1 MHLKVNEEEKK
12 LLSEAIDKMNEG
24 LDSFIGFYNESEE
37 DKAIIDFS
45 EETIK
50 TIEKAIEV
58 YGKEEVTSKIN
69 TIVKEVLSFLPTK
82 KDETSG
88 KNK

>member
-1 MHLKVNEEEKK
+1 MKVNDDEKK

-24 LDSFIGFYNESEE
+24 LDSFIEFYNDSEE
-37 DKAIIDFS
+37 DKAIIEFS

-50 TIEKAIEV
+50 SIEKAIEV

-82 KDETSG
+82 KDDSSG